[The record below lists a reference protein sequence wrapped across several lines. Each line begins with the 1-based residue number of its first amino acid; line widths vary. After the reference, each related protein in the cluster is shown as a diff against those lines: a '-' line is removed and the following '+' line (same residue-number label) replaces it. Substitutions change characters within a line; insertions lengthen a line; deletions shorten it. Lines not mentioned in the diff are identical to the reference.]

1 MKWKEKTKT
10 RRDFGKKR
18 GAAKIFPRK
27 FCGLKN
33 YPYVCSAQTNGG
45 SVLKRAGNRK
55 RKGVI
60 SLECAS
66 TNTSFK
72 FSPFLFVL

>member
-1 MKWKEKTKT
+1 MESVNGSKNRKGRRSERKKMKT

-33 YPYVCSAQTNGG
+33 YLYVCSA
-45 SVLKRAGNRK
+45 
-55 RKGVI
+55 
-60 SLECAS
+60 
-66 TNTSFK
+66 
-72 FSPFLFVL
+72 